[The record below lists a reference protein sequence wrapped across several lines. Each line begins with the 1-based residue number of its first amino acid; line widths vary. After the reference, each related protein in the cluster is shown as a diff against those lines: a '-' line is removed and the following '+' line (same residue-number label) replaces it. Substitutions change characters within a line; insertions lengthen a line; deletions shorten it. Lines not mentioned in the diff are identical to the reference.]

1 MAADWFS
8 LETLKDIPALIKSV
22 GMYGIWLIIFLESCF
37 VFFLPGDSLLF
48 MAGFFSSQ
56 GYMPVIP
63 LILGCLAGAVVGN
76 KIGYIVGE
84 RYGRGLFSNEKG
96 KLFNPRNLAR
106 TEEFYAKHGKMA
118 VVIARFLPVVRTFT
132 PVFAGIVGMDKR
144 QFFIYNVIGGVLWC
158 GGLII
163 LGYFLGQIIP
173 AEIMEKYL
181 ILVVLGII
189 VLSFLPAIIHFWKEH
204 RKAKNGV

>member
-8 LETLKDIPALIKSV
+8 LETLKDIPNLIKSV
-22 GMYGIWLIIFLESCF
+22 GMYGVWLIIFLESSF

-63 LILGCLAGAVVGN
+63 LILGCLVGAVVGN
-76 KIGYIVGE
+76 KIGYVVGE
-84 RYGRGLFSNEKG
+84 RYGRGLFDNEKG

-144 QFFIYNVIGGVLWC
+144 EFFIYNVIGGVAWC

-173 AEIMEKYL
+173 AELMEKYL
-181 ILVVLGII
+181 IIVVLGII

-204 RKAKNGV
+204 RKNKNTL